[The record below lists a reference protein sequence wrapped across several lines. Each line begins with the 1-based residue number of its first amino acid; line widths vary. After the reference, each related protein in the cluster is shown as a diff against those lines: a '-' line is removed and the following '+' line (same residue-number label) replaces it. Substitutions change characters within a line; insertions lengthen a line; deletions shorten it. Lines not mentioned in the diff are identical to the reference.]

1 VELACVKRAGYVLA
15 GGRSSR
21 MGRDKARLP
30 FRGVSL
36 VEAVAREV
44 EKAAGAAVVVA
55 SRERVPSFLTIPDLY
70 PGEGPLGG
78 ILTALIHSKAD
89 WNLVVA
95 CDMPEISAGF
105 LAHLMDE
112 ADGSGAAALLPAGP
126 SGMPEPLC
134 AVYHCTC
141 RGALERAFG
150 QGIRKITDALA
161 EVATVRLSVPEAI
174 YFQNVNTPD
183 EWSGYAAK

>member
-1 VELACVKRAGYVLA
+1 
-15 GGRSSR
+15 

-44 EKAAGAAVVVA
+44 EKAAGSAILVG
-55 SRERVPSFLTIPDLY
+55 SREAIPSRISIPDLH

-78 ILTALIHSKAD
+78 ILTALHHSNAA

-95 CDMPEISAGF
+95 CDMPEIAAGF
-105 LAHLMDE
+105 LTLLLDHAAH
-112 ADGSGAAALLPAGP
+112 SSAAALVPAGP

-134 AVYHCTC
+134 AVYHQSC
-141 RGALERAFG
+141 RAALDHAFARG
-150 QGIRKITDALA
+150 VRKVMDALA
-161 EVATVRLSVPEAI
+161 DVATVRLPVPEAL

-183 EWSGYAAK
+183 DWSGYAAK